1 MRPYVVFGVA
11 VFSALAAYYY
21 WQKREERKRYEA
33 GIEAPLKICNLIP
46 LNVNA
51 EVLSSATVEPRR
63 DAELSRPHQQLI
75 KTSLLPGE
83 CQSIAL
89 WNAGYN
95 VSQEVFVG
103 GHIVDKRISS
113 INNAQ
118 EQSFLGAEAPA
129 TDLVEFWRS
138 LSLHQNP
145 EIINISFDYI
155 QVYTP
160 DGHTHIFTIE
170 DFLPSLNLALDT
182 LPFEQS
188 RTAALS
194 KSLDRQRNMESVY
207 SNPNWPG
214 MPYLIG
220 IVAKEDDDPHR
231 SGVKIESVT
240 ENWPA
245 HFAGMRTDDIL
256 LEAFGEQIYSIADL
270 HALLLEHA
278 EKHGVEK
285 GFLVSFLRG
294 ENIYTTQLTYM
305 FNPNFHSYS
314 EYENNLAFWYGA
326 LDSASLGIEITTACT
341 AKAGGRTVVNAVK
354 GLIYLFSEDEAPP
367 NYSPIKFQQCYFETT
382 QLVARLRQFYP
393 ESFKDGN
400 FAGMFAP
407 TGEIVAVGKLLGI
420 NKALKVSKLPEIKGA
435 TYTITREI
443 VEGAVWEIAGAD
455 EAASISEISENVK
468 SSIPFSFG
476 IGVAQR
482 ALVRRNR

>member
-1 MRPYVVFGVA
+1 MKPYVVFGA
-11 VFSALAAYYY
+11 VVLSVFAAYHY
-21 WQKREERKRYEA
+21 WQKREERKLYEA
-33 GIEAPLKICNLIP
+33 GIEAPLRICNLVP

-63 DAELSRPHQQLI
+63 DANLLKPHQQFI

-89 WNAGYN
+89 WNAGHTA
-95 VSQEVFVG
+95 SQEVFVG
-103 GHIVDKRISS
+103 GHIVDRRISS
-113 INNAQ
+113 IKTAQ
-118 EQSFLGAEAPA
+118 EKSFLGAEAPT

-138 LSLHQNP
+138 LSLHR
-145 EIINISFDYI
+145 ESSIINTAFDYI
-155 QVYTP
+155 QIYTP

-170 DFLPSLNLALDT
+170 GFLPSLNLSLDT

-188 RTAALS
+188 RAAALS
-194 KSLDRQRNMESVY
+194 KSLDRQRNMEPIY

-214 MPYLIG
+214 MPFLIG
-220 IVAKEDDDPHR
+220 IVVEREDDPHR
-231 SGVKIESVT
+231 QGVKIESVS

-245 HFAGMRTDDIL
+245 HFSGIRTGDVF
-256 LEAFGEQIYSIADL
+256 LEAFGQPIYSIADL
-270 HALLLEHA
+270 DVLLLEHA
-278 EKHGVEK
+278 ERHGVEK
-285 GFLVSFLRG
+285 GFAVSFLRG
-294 ENIYTTQLTYM
+294 ESVYTTKLTYM
-305 FNPNFHSYS
+305 FNPNLYSYS
-314 EYENNLAFWYGA
+314 EYEKNLAFWYGA

-341 AKAGGRTVVNAVK
+341 AKAGGKTVVNAVK
-354 GLIYLFSEDEAPP
+354 GLIYLFSDDEAPP
-367 NYSPIKFQQCYFETT
+367 IYSPIKFQQCYFETT

-407 TGEIVAVGKLLGI
+407 TGELVAVGKILGI
-420 NKALKVSKLPEIKGA
+420 NKALKANKLPEIKGA

-443 VEGAVWEIAGAD
+443 VEGAVWEIVGAD
-455 EAASISEISENVK
+455 EATPISEISDNVK
-468 SSIPFSFG
+468 SSVPFSFG